1 MAGATF
7 EVEFNNPEAQDVLNQ
22 LEQKLSDITPAL
34 QDIGEYL
41 MIAHEQRFVDQVA
54 PDGTP
59 WAPLSPSYQRNK
71 TKNKNRILFL
81 DGRLAKNF
89 RYQVS
94 DNELNFGTNVPY
106 AAHHH
111 FGTKPY
117 TIKPKT
123 KKALAF
129 GGVVVKKV
137 NHPGLPA
144 RPLIGVSEADNEE
157 ILQLLSEHLQL

>member
-1 MAGATF
+1 MTGATF
-7 EVEFNNPEAQDVLNQ
+7 EYDDAGAQELLSR
-22 LEQKLSDITPAL
+22 LEQRLGDIKPAL
-34 QDIGEYL
+34 RDIGEYL
-41 MIAHEQRFVDQVA
+41 MIAHEQRFVDQVS

-81 DGRLAKNF
+81 EGRLAKSF
-89 RYQVS
+89 RYQIS
-94 DNELNFGTNVPY
+94 DSELNFGTNVPY

-129 GGVVVKKV
+129 GGAVVKKV

-144 RPLIGVSEADNEE
+144 RPFFGVNDADTEE
-157 ILQLLSEHLQL
+157 ILTLLSEHLEQ

>member
-1 MAGATF
+1 MAGASF
-7 EVEFNNPEAQDVLNQ
+7 EYDDAVAQERLNQ
-22 LEQKLSDITPAL
+22 LEQKLGDLTPAL
-34 QDIGEYL
+34 EDIGEHL
-41 MIAHEQRFVDQVA
+41 MNSHQQRFKDQVA

-59 WAPLSPSYQRNK
+59 WAPLSPSYQR
-71 TKNKNRILFL
+71 TKARNKNRILFL
-81 DGRLAKNF
+81 DGKLAQNF
-89 RYQVS
+89 RYQIS
-94 DNELNFGTNVPY
+94 NNELNFGTNVPY

-117 TIKPKT
+117 TIKPKS

-144 RPLIGVSEADNEE
+144 RPFFGVNEADNEE
-157 ILQLLSEHLQL
+157 ILKLLAEHLES

>member
-1 MAGATF
+1 MAGATL
-7 EVEFNNPEAQDVLNQ
+7 EYDHSAALDMLDQLQERLGNLN
-22 LEQKLSDITPAL
+22 PAL

-71 TKNKNRILFL
+71 LKNKNRILFL

-89 RYQVS
+89 RYQIS

-129 GGVVVKKV
+129 GGTVVKKV
-137 NHPGLPA
+137 NHPGLKA
-144 RPLIGVSEADNEE
+144 RPLIGVSEADNAE
-157 ILQLLSEHLQL
+157 ILLLLTEHLEQ

>member
-1 MAGATF
+1 MTGATF
-7 EVEFNNPEAQDVLNQ
+7 EYDNKAALDRLSE
-22 LEQKLSDITPAL
+22 LEQKLGNITPAL

-41 MIAHEQRFVDQVA
+41 QIAHEQRFVDQVS

-59 WAPLSPSYQRNK
+59 WAPLSPSYQRTK
-71 TKNKNRILFL
+71 AKNKNRILYL

-89 RYQVS
+89 RYQIS
-94 DNELNFGTNVPY
+94 DNELHFGTNVPY

-111 FGTKPY
+111 FGTRPY
-117 TIKPKT
+117 TIKPKS

-137 NHPGLPA
+137 NHPGLRA
-144 RPLIGVSEADNEE
+144 RPFFGTSSADTEE
-157 ILQLLSEHLQL
+157 ILRLLSEHLEQ

>member
-1 MAGATF
+1 MTGATL
-7 EVEFNNPEAQDVLNQ
+7 EYDNSAAQDLLN
-22 LEQKLSDITPAL
+22 KLQEKLGDLNPAL

-41 MIAHEQRFVDQVA
+41 IIAHNQRFKDQVA

-59 WAPLSPSYQRNK
+59 WAPLSPSYQRDK
-71 TKNKNRILFL
+71 ARNKNRILVL
-81 DGRLAKNF
+81 NGYLEKSF
-89 RYQVS
+89 RYQIGN
-94 DNELNFGTNVPY
+94 NELNFGTNVPY

-129 GGVVVKKV
+129 GGTVVKKV
-137 NHPGLPA
+137 NHPGLKA
-144 RPLIGVSEADNEE
+144 RPLIGVSDADTEE
-157 ILQLLSEHLQL
+157 ILQLLSEHLEQ

>member
-1 MAGATF
+1 MTGATL
-7 EVEFNNPEAQDVLNQ
+7 EYDNSAAQDLLGRLQ
-22 LEQKLSDITPAL
+22 EKLGDLKPAL

-41 MIAHEQRFVDQVA
+41 IIAHNQRFKDQVA

-71 TKNKNRILFL
+71 TKNKNRILVFNGYL
-81 DGRLAKNF
+81 ENSY
-89 RYQVS
+89 RYQVGN
-94 DNELNFGTNVPY
+94 NELDFGTNDPN

-157 ILQLLSEHLQL
+157 ILTLLNEHLEL

>member
-22 LEQKLSDITPAL
+22 LERKLVDLNPAL
-34 QDIGEYL
+34 NDIAEYL
-41 MIAHEQRFVDQVA
+41 YQVHDQRFKDQVA

-59 WAPLSPSYQRNK
+59 WAPLSPSYQRIK
-71 TKNKNRILFL
+71 ARNKNRILVL
-81 DGRLAKNF
+81 DGNLANNF
-89 RYQVS
+89 RHRIS
-94 DNELNFGTNVPY
+94 GSELNFGTNVPY

-129 GGVVVKKV
+129 GGTVVKKV
-137 NHPGLPA
+137 NHPGLKA
-144 RPLIGVSEADNEE
+144 RPFFGTNDADNQE
-157 ILQLLSEHLQL
+157 ILQLLTEHLEL

>member
-1 MAGATF
+1 MTGATL
-7 EVEFNNPEAQDVLNQ
+7 EYDNADAMGVL
-22 LEQKLSDITPAL
+22 EKLQEKLGDLKPAL

-41 MIAHEQRFVDQVA
+41 QIAHEQRFVDQVS

-81 DGRLAKNF
+81 DGRLAKSF
-89 RYQVS
+89 RYQIS
-94 DNELNFGTNVPY
+94 GNELNFGTNVPY

-129 GGVVVKKV
+129 GGVVVQKV
-137 NHPGLPA
+137 NHPGLKA
-144 RPLIGVSEADNEE
+144 RPFFGTNDADNEE
-157 ILQLLSEHLQL
+157 ILQLLTEYLEE

>member
-1 MAGATF
+1 MAGAT
-7 EVEFNNPEAQDVLNQ
+7 
-22 LEQKLSDITPAL
+22 LEYDNSAALDLLETLQERLGDLKPAYH
-34 QDIGEYL
+34 DIGEYL
-41 MIAHEQRFVDQVA
+41 TIAHNQRFKDQVA

-71 TKNKNRILFL
+71 TKNRNRILVL
-81 DGRLAKNF
+81 NGYLEKSF
-89 RYQVS
+89 RYQIS

-117 TIKPKT
+117 TIKPKS
-123 KKALAF
+123 KQALAF

-157 ILQLLSEHLQL
+157 ILTLLNEHLES

>member
-1 MAGATF
+1 MAGATLEF
-7 EVEFNNPEAQDVLNQ
+7 ESDSKDIQKVTIQ
-22 LEQKLSDITPAL
+22 LEEKLNDLTPAY

-41 MIAHEQRFVDQVA
+41 QIVHEQRFVDQVA

-59 WAPLSPSYQRNK
+59 WAPLSPRYQQMK
-71 TKNKNRILFL
+71 PKNKNRILFL
-81 DGRLAKNF
+81 DGRLAKSF
-89 RYQVS
+89 RYQIS
-94 DNELNFGTNVPY
+94 GNELNFGTNVPY

-117 TIKPKT
+117 TITPKS

-129 GGVVVKKV
+129 GDVVVKKV

-144 RPLIGVSEADNEE
+144 RPLIGLNDADNDE
-157 ILQLLSEHLQL
+157 ILQLLTEHLEL

>member
-1 MAGATF
+1 MTGATL
-7 EVEFNNPEAQDVLNQ
+7 EYDNADAMGVL
-22 LEQKLSDITPAL
+22 EKLQEKLGDLKPAL

-41 MIAHEQRFVDQVA
+41 QIAHEQRFVDQVS

-59 WAPLSPSYQRNK
+59 WAALSPSYQRTK
-71 TKNKNRILFL
+71 AKNKNRILFL

-89 RYQVS
+89 RYQIG

-117 TIKPKT
+117 TIKPKS

-144 RPLIGVSEADNEE
+144 RPFFGTNDADNEE
-157 ILQLLSEHLQL
+157 ILQLLAEHLES

>member
-7 EVEFNNPEAQDVLNQ
+7 EVEFNNPEAQEVLSQ
-22 LEQKLSDITPAL
+22 LEQRLADLKPAL

-41 MIAHEQRFVDQVA
+41 MIAHEQRFVDQVS
-54 PDGTP
+54 PDGEK
-59 WAPLSPSYQRNK
+59 WKALSPSYQR
-71 TKNKNRILFL
+71 TKARNKNRILFL
-81 DGRLAKNF
+81 DGRLAKSF
-89 RYQVS
+89 RYQLS

-117 TIKPKT
+117 TIKPKS

-129 GGVVVKKV
+129 GGAVVKNV
-137 NHPGLPA
+137 NHPGLTA
-144 RPLIGVSEADNEE
+144 RPFFGVNETDTEE
-157 ILQLLSEHLQL
+157 ILSLLTEHLQQ

>member
-1 MAGATF
+1 MTGTTM
-7 EVEFNNPEAQDVLNQ
+7 EYDH
-22 LEQKLSDITPAL
+22 SPAL
-34 QDIGEYL
+34 ELLDKLQEKLDDLSPALGDIGEYL
-41 MIAHEQRFVDQVA
+41 TNAHEERFKQQVA

-59 WAPLSPSYQRNK
+59 WAPLSPSYQRTK
-71 TKNKNRILFL
+71 AKNKNRILVL
-81 DGRLAKNF
+81 NGYMEKSY

-94 DNELNFGTNVPY
+94 DNELNFGTNNPN

-117 TIKPKT
+117 TIKPKS

-137 NHPGLPA
+137 NHPGLKA

-157 ILQLLSEHLQL
+157 ILQLLSEHLDL

>member
-7 EVEFNNPEAQDVLNQ
+7 EFKSNSEEVQDLINQ
-22 LEQKLSDITPAL
+22 LEHKLGDLTPAML
-34 QDIGEYL
+34 DIGEYL
-41 MIAHEQRFVDQVA
+41 QIAHEQRFVDQVS

-71 TKNKNRILFL
+71 AKNKNRILFL
-81 DGRLAKNF
+81 EGRLAKSF
-89 RYQVS
+89 RYQIS
-94 DNELNFGTNVPY
+94 SNELNFGTNVPY
-106 AAHHH
+106 ASHHH

-117 TIKPKT
+117 TITPKS

-144 RPLIGVSEADNEE
+144 RPFFGLNDADNDE
-157 ILQLLSEHLQL
+157 ILQLLTEHLEL

>member
-1 MAGATF
+1 MAGASF
-7 EVEFNNPEAQDVLNQ
+7 EYDDAAAQERLNQ
-22 LEQKLSDITPAL
+22 LQEKLGDLTPAL

-41 MIAHEQRFVDQVA
+41 MNSHQQRFKDQVA

-71 TKNKNRILFL
+71 ARNKNRILVL
-81 DGRLAKNF
+81 NGYLEKSF
-89 RYQVS
+89 RYQVGN
-94 DNELNFGTNVPY
+94 NELNFGTNVPY

-129 GGVVVKKV
+129 GGAVVKKV
-137 NHPGLPA
+137 NHPGLKA
-144 RPLIGVSEADNEE
+144 RPLIGVSEADTEE
-157 ILQLLSEHLQL
+157 ILRLLDEHLEL